1 MKLTLHTRKDYRS
14 QGQSNVEYAII
25 IALIAV
31 LVIVVLA
38 LLGVQLG
45 SVYCSV
51 VDIFI
56 DAPAQCGGDSST
68 VLLQDPFDTLD
79 DWNFTAGNGWE
90 LLDGQLAVTQ
100 GGEQRGFTGD
110 ANWTDYSVQ
119 VEQANLKQ
127 GNGYGVY
134 FRISNEPAINGYVFQ
149 YDPGYHGGAYPN
161 GAYLIRKVVNGN
173 ETPPI
178 AVAAAPDRFEWTNV
192 TRTIKVD
199 VRGSSF
205 TTSID
210 GTTVLQAED
219 TQFAAGRVGLRSWD
233 SSRATFDDLVVSQ

>member
-1 MKLTLHTRKDYRS
+1 MKLTLRARKAQRS

-25 IALIAV
+25 VGLVAV
-31 LVIVVLA
+31 LVIIVLA

-51 VDIFI
+51 VGVFTDSS
-56 DAPAQCGGDSST
+56 AQCGDDSSL
-68 VLLQDPFDTLD
+68 VLLQDPFNTLD
-79 DWNFTAGNGWE
+79 GWNFTAGNGWE
-90 LLDGQLAVTQ
+90 LQDGQLAVTQ

-119 VEQANLKQ
+119 VEQANLQQ

-149 YDPGYHGGAYPN
+149 YDPGYRGGAYPN

-178 AVAAAPDRFEWTNV
+178 AVAAAPDHFEWTNV
-192 TRTIKVD
+192 TRAIKVD

-205 TTSID
+205 TASID

-219 TQFAAGRVGLRSWD
+219 TQFTAGRVGLRSWD
-233 SSRATFDDLVVSQ
+233 SSRATFDNLVVSQ